1 MHEIGLMQQMVK
13 DALDHAMSVGAHHV
27 QRMTVRVGAESG
39 VVPDVIMMAFEVAT
53 RDTIAEGAELQIE
66 HVPVVCYCAACDLE
80 FTPADELHEC
90 PCCHQIMAEVRRGRE
105 FELASLEIEDSQVV
119 AQN

>member
-66 HVPVVCYCAACDLE
+66 HVPVTAARSGTFLE
-80 FTPADELHEC
+80 TGLEDIPLEAGAARVRVAPGELRTLVLSIGH
-90 PCCHQIMAEVRRGRE
+90 
-105 FELASLEIEDSQVV
+105 
-119 AQN
+119 